1 MSLAGEAADR
11 SSGPLHPLDLLR
23 WYLESGVDECIGD
36 VAIDRYAVPP
46 PVPRPAAAPSVS
58 AYAPAAPRSVA
69 PGRAGSPPPASG
81 TASQIASA
89 CASLTELHRALEA
102 FEGLPLKQ
110 AATSTVFADGAAQP
124 RLMCI
129 GEAPGHEE
137 DRQGVPFVGA
147 SGKLLDRMLASI
159 GLDRSEVYITNILP
173 WRPPANRKPT
183 HDEVAVCLPF
193 VVRHIELVDPPLLLL
208 LGGAAASALLARS
221 EGINRL
227 RGHWFEVGSPGLQR
241 PVPTLATFHPAYLL
255 RTPEAKRE
263 AWRDLL
269 LLSKKL

>member
-1 MSLAGEAADR
+1 MSLVAGGDGRADL
-11 SSGPLHPLDLLR
+11 PHPYDLLR
-23 WYLESGVDECIGD
+23 WYLDAGVDECIGEA
-36 VAIDRYAVPP
+36 AIDRYAVPP
-46 PVPRPAAAPSVS
+46 PAPRPVATAAPV
-58 AYAPAAPRSVA
+58 AAPRPHPVA
-69 PGRAGSPPPASG
+69 AAHEGGAAVASASG
-81 TASQIASA
+81 TASQIANA
-89 CASLTELHRALEA
+89 CTSLTELHRALEA

-110 AATSTVFADGAAQP
+110 AATSTVFADPADQP

-147 SGKLLDRMLASI
+147 SGKLLNRMLASI

-193 VVRHIELVDPPLLLL
+193 VIRHIELVDPPLLLL

-227 RGHWFEVGSPGLQR
+227 RGHWFEVGARGLQR

>member
-1 MSLAGEAADR
+1 MTVAAEEAGR
-11 SSGPLHPLDLLR
+11 SGLPHPLDLLR
-23 WYLESGVDECIGD
+23 WYLDAGVDECIGD
-36 VAIDRYAVPP
+36 VAIDRYALPP
-46 PVPRPAAAPSVS
+46 PPPRPVVAAPVSV
-58 AYAPAAPRSVA
+58 PAAPRRAV
-69 PGRAGSPPPASG
+69 PGREGGNTPASG
-81 TASQIASA
+81 TATQIAGA
-89 CASLTELHRALEA
+89 CTTLTELHRALEA
-102 FEGLPLKQ
+102 FDGLPLKQ

-159 GLDRSEVYITNILP
+159 GLDRAEVYITNVVP

-183 HDEVAVCLPF
+183 QDEVAVCLPF